1 LLRWIQLSA
10 GFLATNLLKRLS
22 PSVKG
27 HITFVEHLEEFIAA
41 NALQA
46 RVVVAAGLVEVDS
59 EDSARAAGSDQRR
72 VTLEPF
78 ADVSKL
84 VVVRALDLAQ
94 SPWIS
99 RRCL

>member
-1 LLRWIQLSA
+1 L
-10 GFLATNLLKRLS
+10 
-22 PSVKG
+22 PP
-27 HITFVEHLEEFIAA
+27 
-41 NALQA
+41 
-46 RVVVAAGLVEVDS
+46 GLVEVDS
-59 EDSARAAGSDQRR
+59 ENAARAAGSDQRR